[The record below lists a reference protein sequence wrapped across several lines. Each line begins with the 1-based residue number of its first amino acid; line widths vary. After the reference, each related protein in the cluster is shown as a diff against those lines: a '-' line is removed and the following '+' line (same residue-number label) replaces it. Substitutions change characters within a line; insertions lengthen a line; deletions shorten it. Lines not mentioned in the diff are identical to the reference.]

1 MKSLPAPAALIAGGG
16 ALPGEVARRMTEA
29 GIDVTVYSFTPGA
42 VFPGLPRE
50 RVAPLLSLPGADGRL
65 SLRALASDLAA
76 RGIRS
81 VGMAGLI
88 PKTVMYGG
96 ALDEALKDL
105 LGDGRNDDHAL
116 LGRVTGALES
126 LGLKVFHYSEFLGDS
141 LAAEGFIAGRTFTG
155 REAADIGYGK
165 KILAATLPLSFGQAV
180 VVAGGAVAAVEAM
193 EGTDKM
199 IRRAGELLKGS
210 GGAVVKMMRPDQ
222 DSRYDIPAAG
232 PGTLREMARAGLTAL
247 ALEAGRVIILER
259 DEFSSLAAR
268 FSIAVEG
275 IAP

>member
-29 GIDVTVYSFTPGA
+29 GIDVTVYSFTAGA

-50 RVAPLLSLPGADGRL
+50 RVAPLLSLPGAEGRL

-105 LGDGRNDDHAL
+105 LEDGGNDDHAL
-116 LGRVTGALES
+116 LGRVTGAIES

-193 EGTDKM
+193 EGTDEM
-199 IRRAGELLKGS
+199 IERAGRLGGKGV
-210 GGAVVKMMRPDQ
+210 VVKMMKSDQ
-222 DSRYDIPAAG
+222 DERFDLPTVG
-232 PGTLREMARAGLTAL
+232 PGTLGRMVEGGLTCL
-247 ALEAGRVIILER
+247 AVEAGRTVIL
-259 DEFSSLAAR
+259 DKAR
-268 FSIAVEG
+268 FAEMASLHGIAVTG
-275 IAP
+275 FVP